1 MGKKLPIHVLN
12 KQGKITAILTLHSD
26 LTVVKVIE
34 KSTAK
39 DKRLNIKTSWSA
51 DSALEMMV

>member
-1 MGKKLPIHVLN
+1 MRFLKQLLIKVEKKLPIHVLN

-34 KSTAK
+34 KSTA
-39 DKRLNIKTSWSA
+39 
-51 DSALEMMV
+51 

>member
-1 MGKKLPIHVLN
+1 MVLNLLSGIYGGKYAVFETRWGKKLPIHVLN

-34 KSTAK
+34 KSTA
-39 DKRLNIKTSWSA
+39 
-51 DSALEMMV
+51 

>member
-1 MGKKLPIHVLN
+1 MVLNLLSGIYGRKYAVFETRWKKSCQYNVLN

-34 KSTAK
+34 KSTA
-39 DKRLNIKTSWSA
+39 
-51 DSALEMMV
+51 